1 MLNAKKKDKEIMST
15 VAEIIESM
23 KTRFNADAAAGLDEV
38 FQFDIEDADTYHLVI
53 KDGNF
58 DIVAGAH
65 DDPSVTLIMDSETM
79 VGVMS
84 GEMDGMQAFMMG
96 KLRAEGN
103 MMLATK
109 LNVLFPN

>member
-1 MLNAKKKDKEIMST
+1 MSS
-15 VAEIIESM
+15 VADIINSM
-23 KTRFNADAAAGLDEV
+23 NTRFDADAASGMDEI
-38 FQFDIEDADTYHLVI
+38 FQFDITDGDAYHLIV
-53 KDGNF
+53 KDDAF
-58 DIVAGAH
+58 SVAEGTH
-65 DDPSVTLIMDSETM
+65 DDPSVTLIMDGETM

-109 LNVLFPN
+109 LSALFPN

>member
-1 MLNAKKKDKEIMST
+1 MST
-15 VAEIIESM
+15 PAEIIESM
-23 KTRFNADAAAGLDEV
+23 KTRFDSDAAAGIDEI
-38 FQFDIEDADTYHLVI
+38 FQFDIEDADTYHLII
-53 KDGNF
+53 KDGSL

-79 VGVMS
+79 AGVMS
-84 GEMDGMQAFMMG
+84 GEIDGMQAFMMG

-109 LNVLFPN
+109 LGALFPN

>member
-1 MLNAKKKDKEIMST
+1 MST

-23 KTRFNADAAAGLDEV
+23 KTRFNANAAAGLDEV
-38 FQFDIEDADTYHLVI
+38 FQFDIEDAETWHLVI

-58 DIVAGAH
+58 HIVEGAH
-65 DDPSVTLIMDSETM
+65 EDPSVTLIMDSETM

-84 GEMDGMQAFMMG
+84 GAINGMQAFMMG
-96 KLRAEGN
+96 KLRTEGD

-109 LNVLFPN
+109 LNSLFPN

>member
-53 KDGNF
+53 KMATS
-58 DIVAGAH
+58 I
-65 DDPSVTLIMDSETM
+65 SL
-79 VGVMS
+79 
-84 GEMDGMQAFMMG
+84 
-96 KLRAEGN
+96 
-103 MMLATK
+103 LALMTTQ
-109 LNVLFPN
+109 V

>member
-1 MLNAKKKDKEIMST
+1 MST
-15 VAEIIESM
+15 VADIISSM
-23 KTRFNADAAAGLDEV
+23 EARFNADAASGMDEV
-38 FQFDIEDADTYHLVI
+38 FQFVIEDDESYHLIISDDTFKIV
-53 KDGNF
+53 KGN
-58 DIVAGAH
+58 H

-84 GEMDGMQAFMMG
+84 GEMDGMQAFMQG

-109 LNVLFPN
+109 LNALFPN

>member
-1 MLNAKKKDKEIMST
+1 
-15 VAEIIESM
+15 
-23 KTRFNADAAAGLDEV
+23 FNADAAAGLDEV
-38 FQFDIEDADTYHLVI
+38 FQFDIEDGETYHLVI
-53 KDGNF
+53 KGDAF
-58 DIVAGAH
+58 DIVEGAH
-65 DDPSVTLIMDSETM
+65 DDPSVTLIMDSDTM

-109 LNVLFPN
+109 LSELFPN

>member
-1 MLNAKKKDKEIMST
+1 MTT
-15 VAEIIESM
+15 VAEIIDSM
-23 KTRFNADAAAGLDEV
+23 KTRFNVDAAAGLDEV
-38 FQFDIEDADTYHLVI
+38 FQFNIEDGDTYHLII
-53 KDGNF
+53 KDDGFN
-58 DIVAGAH
+58 IVDGAH

-96 KLRAEGN
+96 KLKAEGN

-109 LNVLFPN
+109 LNALFPN

>member
-1 MLNAKKKDKEIMST
+1 MST
-15 VAEIIESM
+15 AANTVESM
-23 KTRFNADAAAGLDEV
+23 KARFNADAADGLDEI
-38 FQFDIEDADTYHLVI
+38 FQFDIEDADTYHLII
-53 KDGNF
+53 KDGTL

-79 VGVMS
+79 AGVMS
-84 GEMDGMQAFMMG
+84 GELDGMKAFMMG

-109 LNVLFPN
+109 LSALFPN

>member
-1 MLNAKKKDKEIMST
+1 MSS
-15 VAEIIESM
+15 VADIINSM
-23 KTRFNADAAAGLDEV
+23 KTRFNAEAAAGMDEI
-38 FQFDIEDADTYHLVI
+38 FQFDIADGDTYHLVI
-53 KDGNF
+53 KDDAF
-58 DIVAGAH
+58 EIVEGTH
-65 DDPSVTLIMDSETM
+65 DDPSVTLIMDSDTM

-109 LNVLFPN
+109 LNALFPN